1 MGFSF
6 VLFVWGLRV
15 GFIGTIGPSNLSVRF
30 IAVCAF
36 ILQSLDNVYE
46 IFVEALHTS

>member
-6 VLFVWGLRV
+6 VLFVWDLRV
-15 GFIGTIGPSNLSVRF
+15 GFMGAIGLSNLLVRF

-46 IFVEALHTS
+46 ISVEALHTS